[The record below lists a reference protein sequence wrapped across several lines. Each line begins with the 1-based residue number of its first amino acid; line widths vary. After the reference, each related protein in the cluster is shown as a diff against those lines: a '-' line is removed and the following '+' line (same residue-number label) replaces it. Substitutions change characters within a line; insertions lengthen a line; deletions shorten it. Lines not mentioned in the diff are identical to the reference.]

1 MNYMKRFAGLVCAV
15 AAVVFF
21 ASCSKD
27 KESGTIAFDS
37 PAVFLNAGDAVTV
50 GFSASNIESFSI
62 TGKPTGWSDPVI
74 DAANRTITVVSPEK
88 FDDDNDAVK
97 SGSVT
102 LTGKVHGGSTASAT
116 LFVGVVD
123 TEDLS
128 DKPANCYLINK
139 KETNYL
145 INAMYKGDVTEQV
158 PSSVDVVWQSRSNL
172 IQYLELKDGK
182 ASFYVA
188 ADSDDGDKIKEGNA
202 VIGAY
207 DAGGTLIWSWHVWAA
222 DYDPD
227 AEGGAV
233 DFNGYSMMTRN
244 LGALAADNSSVENIL
259 ASYGLYYQWGRKD
272 PFIGPSSYN
281 AANGASASMYNGGGS
296 RVYLRTAASS
306 AETGTVAYAVQHP
319 LHHGR
324 LRFGER
330 LAVER
335 TFRRFVVRFEKER
348 LRSLPL
354 WLAGGSVGRV
364 RRFETCGSPH
374 GGGCR
379 QIRLGPDRSG
389 AGNLVAVYRRRTPPL
404 RQQHD
409 PERLQPRHRAQRGR
423 GGAALGG
430 PLLDRRDAV
439 GYEIPGFPLLVRE
452 EDHRRSPRKQRPLC
466 PCQRHVGALREG
478 AIGTSGRNRT
488 TDRP

>member
-128 DKPANCYLINK
+128 GKPANSYLINK

-145 INAMYKGDVTEQV
+145 IDAMYKGDLTELAT
-158 PSSVDVVWQSRSNL
+158 SSVDVIWQSQSNL

-207 DAGGTLIWSWHVWAA
+207 DAGKAA
-222 DYDPD
+222 INY
-227 AEGGAV
+227 
-233 DFNGYSMMTRN
+233 
-244 LGALAADNSSVENIL
+244 
-259 ASYGLYYQWGRKD
+259 
-272 PFIGPSSYN
+272 
-281 AANGASASMYNGGGS
+281 
-296 RVYLRTAASS
+296 
-306 AETGTVAYAVQHP
+306 
-319 LHHGR
+319 
-324 LRFGER
+324 
-330 LAVER
+330 
-335 TFRRFVVRFEKER
+335 
-348 LRSLPL
+348 
-354 WLAGGSVGRV
+354 
-364 RRFETCGSPH
+364 
-374 GGGCR
+374 
-379 QIRLGPDRSG
+379 
-389 AGNLVAVYRRRTPPL
+389 
-404 RQQHD
+404 
-409 PERLQPRHRAQRGR
+409 
-423 GGAALGG
+423 
-430 PLLDRRDAV
+430 
-439 GYEIPGFPLLVRE
+439 
-452 EDHRRSPRKQRPLC
+452 
-466 PCQRHVGALREG
+466 
-478 AIGTSGRNRT
+478 
-488 TDRP
+488 

>member
-145 INAMYKGDVTEQV
+145 IDAMYKGDLTELAT
-158 PSSVDVVWQSRSNL
+158 SSVDVVWQSRSNL

-222 DYDPD
+222 DYDPE

-319 LHHGR
+319 LTFITGVSGSENDWLWSAHSDDLWSASKKSAYDPCPYGWR
-324 LRFGER
+324 VAPS
-330 LAVER
+330 AV
-335 TFRRFVVRFEKER
+335 FDGLK
-348 LRSLPL
+348 L
-354 WLAGGSVGRV
+354 VGAP
-364 RRFETCGSPH
+364 TAADADKYGW
-374 GGGCR
+374 G
-379 QIRLGPDRSG
+379 LT
-389 AGNLVAVYRRRTPPL
+389 AVYRRRTPPL

-452 EDHRRSPRKQRPLC
+452 EDHRRRPRKQRPLC

>member
-74 DAANRTITVVSPEK
+74 DAANRTITVISPEK

-128 DKPANCYLINK
+128 GKPANSYLINK

-145 INAMYKGDVTEQV
+145 IDAMYKGDVTELAT
-158 PSSVDVVWQSRSNL
+158 SSVDVIWQSQSNL

-222 DYDPD
+222 DYDPE

-319 LHHGR
+319 LTFITGVSGSENDWLWSAHSDDLWSASKKSAYDPCPYGWR
-324 LRFGER
+324 VAPS
-330 LAVER
+330 AV
-335 TFRRFVVRFEKER
+335 FDGLK
-348 LRSLPL
+348 L
-354 WLAGGSVGRV
+354 VGAP
-364 RRFETCGSPH
+364 TAADADKYGW
-374 GGGCR
+374 G
-379 QIRLGPDRSG
+379 L
-389 AGNLVAVYRRRTPPL
+389 T
-404 RQQHD
+404 D
-409 PERLQPRHRAQRGR
+409 PER
-423 GGAALGG
+423 
-430 PLLDRRDAV
+430 
-439 GYEIPGFPLLVRE
+439 
-452 EDHRRSPRKQRPLC
+452 
-466 PCQRHVGALREG
+466 
-478 AIGTSGRNRT
+478 GTSSLFIGAGRRRYDNSTILNVYNPVTVRSVAEEAQPWEGLYWTAGTLSGTKSPAFHFWFEKKT
-488 TDRP
+488 TGGGLENNVPYARANGMSVRCVRVQ

>member
-128 DKPANCYLINK
+128 RKPANSYLINK

-145 INAMYKGDVTEQV
+145 IDAMYKGDLTGLAT
-158 PSSVDVVWQSRSNL
+158 SSVDVVWQSQSNL

-222 DYDPD
+222 DYDPE

-233 DFNGYSMMTRN
+233 YFNGYSMMTRN

-296 RVYLRTAASS
+296 RVLRRAAP
-306 AETGTVAYAVQHP
+306 AD

-348 LRSLPL
+348 LRSLSL

-430 PLLDRRDAV
+430 SLLDRRDAV

-452 EDHRRSPRKQRPLC
+452 EDHRRRPRKQRPLC

>member
-97 SGSVT
+97 S

-281 AANGASASMYNGGGS
+281 AANGASASMYNGGG
-296 RVYLRTAASS
+296 
-306 AETGTVAYAVQHP
+306 
-319 LHHGR
+319 
-324 LRFGER
+324 
-330 LAVER
+330 
-335 TFRRFVVRFEKER
+335 
-348 LRSLPL
+348 
-354 WLAGGSVGRV
+354 
-364 RRFETCGSPH
+364 
-374 GGGCR
+374 CR

-430 PLLDRRDAV
+430 SLLDRRDAV

-452 EDHRRSPRKQRPLC
+452 EDHRRRPRKQRPLC

>member
-128 DKPANCYLINK
+128 DKQANSYLINK

-145 INAMYKGDVTEQV
+145 IDAMYKGDVTELAT
-158 PSSVDVVWQSRSNL
+158 SSVDVVWQSQSNL

-233 DFNGYSMMTRN
+233 YFNGYSMMTRN

-281 AANGASASMYNGGGS
+281 AANGASARMYNGGGS
-296 RVYLRTAASS
+296 RVYLRTATSS

-319 LHHGR
+319 LTFITGVS
-324 LRFGER
+324 G
-330 LAVER
+330 VER
-335 TFRRFVVRFEKER
+335 TFRRFVVRFGKEP
-348 LRSLPL
+348 LRPLSL

-389 AGNLVAVYRRRTPPL
+389 AGNLVAVYRCRTPPL

-409 PERLQPRHRAQRGR
+409 PERLQPRHCAQRGR

-452 EDHRRSPRKQRPLC
+452 EDHRRRPRKQRPLC

>member
-145 INAMYKGDVTEQV
+145 INAMYKGDLTGLAT
-158 PSSVDVVWQSRSNL
+158 SSVDVVWQSQSNL

-207 DAGGTLIWSWHVWAA
+207 DAG
-222 DYDPD
+222 
-227 AEGGAV
+227 E
-233 DFNGYSMMTRN
+233 
-244 LGALAADNSSVENIL
+244 LARM
-259 ASYGLYYQWGRKD
+259 GCG
-272 PFIGPSSYN
+272 
-281 AANGASASMYNGGGS
+281 
-296 RVYLRTAASS
+296 
-306 AETGTVAYAVQHP
+306 
-319 LHHGR
+319 
-324 LRFGER
+324 
-330 LAVER
+330 
-335 TFRRFVVRFEKER
+335 
-348 LRSLPL
+348 LRSRRRGRCGRFQRLFDDDPQPRG
-354 WLAGGSVGRV
+354 AGRRQLVGGEHPRLVRTLLSVG
-364 RRFETCGSPH
+364 P
-374 GGGCR
+374 
-379 QIRLGPDRSG
+379 
-389 AGNLVAVYRRRTPPL
+389 
-404 RQQHD
+404 
-409 PERLQPRHRAQRGR
+409 
-423 GGAALGG
+423 
-430 PLLDRRDAV
+430 
-439 GYEIPGFPLLVRE
+439 
-452 EDHRRSPRKQRPLC
+452 
-466 PCQRHVGALREG
+466 
-478 AIGTSGRNRT
+478 
-488 TDRP
+488 